1 MAGVHCSED
10 TPTDLNVTGLTSTC
24 NWFPAIVYTL
34 KRNEFDD
41 NIAIIYAE
49 CLFIRPLHIN
59 NTCCMTSLSAVFW
72 NYCYCE
78 ERGNRINIPN
88 KWVRSIIP
96 TVHNSDSPLLRHFG
110 CVALFRQPI
119 TARRACSFCI
129 SDCCNTRLHKFVL
142 LLLVNSEQ
150 GNHIQW
156 RGNGSMYNNFKA
168 ALNLGNGH
176 LNIWIYS
183 CDCCASG
190 DRR

>member
-1 MAGVHCSED
+1 MAGVHCSEE

-34 KRNEFDD
+34 ERNEFDD

-59 NTCCMTSLSAVFW
+59 NTCCMTSLSAVFR

-110 CVALFRQPI
+110 LALFRQPI
-119 TARRACSFCI
+119 TPTAHYCEKSMQL
-129 SDCCNTRLHKFVL
+129 LHIWL
-142 LLLVNSEQ
+142 LQYKVAQVCLV
-150 GNHIQW
+150 
-156 RGNGSMYNNFKA
+156 
-168 ALNLGNGH
+168 ALVQFRTGQSH
-176 LNIWIYS
+176 PVK
-183 CDCCASG
+183 
-190 DRR
+190 RK